1 MSSTMLLRRSPVLAV
16 RIVSDRR
23 VRSGCSRPVVPFDGL
38 PLPDA
43 VGGLELLCP
52 PLVLSED
59 VLVAGGLCDGA
70 PPPAL
75 RTEAQ
80 ALFQIHSTEIKPAL
94 PVTTN

>member
-23 VRSGCSRPVVPFDGL
+23 VRSGCSRP
-38 PLPDA
+38 A
-43 VGGLELLCP
+43 VRKLLCP

-59 VLVAGGLCDGA
+59 VLVVGGLCNGA

-75 RTEAQ
+75 RAEAQ
-80 ALFQIHSTEIKPAL
+80 ALFQIHSTEIKPVL
-94 PVTTN
+94 PVTTDETNS